1 MCDNMENKKR
11 RSGLKEQMLVIVN
24 MDWNRAYVASINA
37 LRKHNDKIQYSA
49 KCKLTDS
56 FIVGIARNK
65 KQLSKC
71 MNDMAT
77 LVEEYMPGKLPADTY
92 LIAGTN
98 WIPN

>member
-1 MCDNMENKKR
+1 
-11 RSGLKEQMLVIVN
+11 
-24 MDWNRAYVASINA
+24 
-37 LRKHNDKIQYSA
+37 
-49 KCKLTDS
+49 
-56 FIVGIARNK
+56 
-65 KQLSKC
+65 